1 MLNSHQPFIR
11 TLLVLIMG
19 AAFLA
24 ACTMNNSTTDPN
36 PANNVG
42 TLIQSSVERA
52 DPQVA
57 DETLR
62 QVGSAYNSFAF
73 DFYQQARQDSADNLI
88 FSPYSISTAFAMVY
102 AGARNTTESEM
113 AQGFHYD
120 LPQDELHVALNR
132 LSQDL
137 TATATEEGEF
147 ELSIA
152 NAVWAQKDYE
162 LNSSYLDVLA
172 AQYGAGVRIEDFK
185 NEAGRATAVDNV
197 NTWVSE
203 ATREKIKSIVNERT
217 FTENTR
223 MVLANAIYFYADWVS
238 PFNAEVTRPMP
249 FIANDGTTN
258 EVDMMVQ
265 QLFTGYAEGDGWQ
278 AIALPYQGGRVRMV
292 AIRPADDTFDDFEAG
307 LTAAQFDDIT
317 AALAQTE
324 VLVFLPKFE
333 YETTLDEL
341 PALLQPLGINQL
353 FEEEI
358 ADLSG
363 IEPKQELF
371 VAKAIHKATITVDEE
386 GTEAAA
392 VTVITVDGAGSAAP
406 PEEPKEIMFD
416 HPFFYVIQDEVTG
429 TILFVGR
436 VVKL

>member
-1 MLNSHQPFIR
+1 MSTSTDILIR
-11 TLLVLIMG
+11 AGLVLVLGAILLV
-19 AAFLA
+19 
-24 ACTMNNSTTDPN
+24 ACTPNNT
-36 PANNVG
+36 NNDLGAEVG

-57 DETLR
+57 DDTL
-62 QVGSAYNSFAF
+62 QEVGSAYNSFAF
-73 DFYQQARQDSADNLI
+73 DFYQQARQGSSDNLI

-102 AGARNTTESEM
+102 AGARGTTEAEM
-113 AQGFHYD
+113 MQGFHYD
-120 LPQDELHVALNR
+120 LPQDELHLALNR

-137 TATATEEGEF
+137 TKGATEEGEF

-162 LNSSYLDVLA
+162 LNASYLDVLA

-185 NEAGRATAVDNV
+185 NEAGRVAAVDNV

-203 ATREKIKSIVNERT
+203 ATREKINSIVNEST
-217 FTENTR
+217 FTEKTR
-223 MVLANAIYFYADWVS
+223 LVLANAIYFYADWLS
-238 PFNAEVTRPMP
+238 PFKAELTRPMA
-249 FIANDGTTN
+249 FTANDGSTN
-258 EVDMMVQ
+258 DVDMMVQ
-265 QLFTGYAEGDGWQ
+265 QLFAPYAEGDGWQ

-292 AIRPADDTFDDFEAG
+292 AIRPADGTFDDFEAG
-307 LTAAQFDDIT
+307 LTAAQFDEIT
-317 AALAQTE
+317 AALNDTD
-324 VLVFLPKFE
+324 VIVFLPKFE

-341 PALLQPLGINQL
+341 PDMLKPLGVNQV
-353 FEEEI
+353 FEEGV

-392 VTVITVDGAGSAAP
+392 VTVIVSDGAGSAQP
-406 PEEPKEIMFD
+406 PEEPKIITFD
-416 HPFFYVIQDEVTG
+416 HSFFYVIQDEVTG
-429 TILFVGR
+429 TVLFVGR
-436 VVKL
+436 VVKLG

>member
-1 MLNSHQPFIR
+1 MSTSTDILIR
-11 TLLVLIMG
+11 AGLVLVLGAILLV
-19 AAFLA
+19 
-24 ACTMNNSTTDPN
+24 ACTPNNTNSDPG
-36 PANNVG
+36 AEVG

-57 DETLR
+57 DATLQ
-62 QVGSAYNSFAF
+62 QVGSAYNAFAF
-73 DFYQQARQDSADNLI
+73 DFYQQARQSSSDNLI

-102 AGARNTTESEM
+102 AGARNTTEAEM

-120 LPQDELHVALNR
+120 LPQDELHIALNR
-132 LSQDL
+132 LSQDV
-137 TATATEEGEF
+137 TANAGEEGEF

-162 LNSSYLDVLA
+162 LNQPYLDVLA

-185 NEAGRATAVDNV
+185 NEAGRAAAVQNV

-203 ATREKIKSIVNERT
+203 ATREKITSIVNERT

-223 MVLANAIYFYADWVS
+223 MVLANAIYFYADWLS
-238 PFNAEVTRPMP
+238 PFKAEATRPMP
-249 FIANDGTTN
+249 FAANDGSTN
-258 EVDMMVQ
+258 DVDMMVQ
-265 QLFTGYAEGDGWQ
+265 QLFAEYAEGEGWQ

-292 AIRPADDTFDDFEAG
+292 AIRPADGTFDDFEAG
-307 LTAAQFDDIT
+307 LTATQFDEIT
-317 AALAQTE
+317 SALEQTE
-324 VLVFLPKFE
+324 VVVFLPKFE

-341 PALLQPLGINQL
+341 PDLLKPLGVNQV

-363 IEPKQELF
+363 IEPKQELY

-392 VTVITVDGAGSAAP
+392 VTVIAMDGAGAAP
-406 PEEPKEIMFD
+406 PQEEPKVITLD

-429 TILFVGR
+429 TVLFVGR